1 MKSEIEKIRDA
12 LQESAPRDRQENN
25 AYLRVS
31 IEATPQATPRLLEE
45 DYTSLISMS
54 PNQGRVESSSI
65 DLSNKKLGLPWVTMR
80 LNKGGN
86 QGIYYGYVSRLD
98 YKISQK
104 SKPIICADYRLYKF
118 SPLMPYLTGN
128 CFTLDLKEG
137 S

>member
-1 MKSEIEKIRDA
+1 MKPKIEKIRDA
-12 LQESAPRDRQENN
+12 LQISVPRNRQENN

-65 DLSNKKLGLPWVTMR
+65 DLSKKRLGLPWVTMR
-80 LNKGGN
+80 LDKGGN
-86 QGIYYGYVSRLD
+86 QEIYYGYVSRLD

-104 SKPIICADYRLYKF
+104 SKPMICSDYRLYKF

>member
-12 LQESAPRDRQENN
+12 LQESVPRDRQENN

-65 DLSNKKLGLPWVTMR
+65 DLNNKRLGLSWVTTR

-86 QGIYYGYVSRLD
+86 QGIYDGYVSRLD
-98 YKISQK
+98 YRISQK
-104 SKPIICADYRLYKF
+104 SKLIICADYRLYKF

-128 CFTLDLKEG
+128 CFTLDFKEG
-137 S
+137 L

>member
-12 LQESAPRDRQENN
+12 LQESVPRDRQENN
-25 AYLRVS
+25 AYLRAS
-31 IEATPQATPRLLEE
+31 IEATPRLLEE
-45 DYTSLISMS
+45 DYTSLINMS

-80 LNKGGN
+80 LDKGGN
-86 QGIYYGYVSRLD
+86 QGIYDGYVSRLD

>member
-1 MKSEIEKIRDA
+1 MKPEIEKIRDA
-12 LQESAPRDRQENN
+12 LQESVPRDRQENN
-25 AYLRVS
+25 AYLRAS
-31 IEATPQATPRLLEE
+31 IEATPRLLEE
-45 DYTSLISMS
+45 DYTSLINMS

-80 LNKGGN
+80 LDKGGN
-86 QGIYYGYVSRLD
+86 QGIYDGYVSRLD

-118 SPLMPYLTGN
+118 SPLMPYLTSN

-137 S
+137 L